1 MVLTGTLLLLSSI
14 GLGLF
19 TVRRWRR
26 TW

>member
-1 MVLTGTLLLLSSI
+1 MVLAGTLLLLTSM

-26 TW
+26 LS